1 MPITG
6 IEELIASAKQGRVT
20 AITGSAHCSRRGLL
34 RPVQQGFEA
43 SLIRSDFGLK
53 QFRREIVQFAENVRN
68 NFRKLRR
75 EKL

>member
-1 MPITG
+1 
-6 IEELIASAKQGRVT
+6 
-20 AITGSAHCSRRGLL
+20 LL
-34 RPVQQGFEA
+34 RPVQQWFEA